1 MSNKGTLDK
10 NSSYRRHLYD
20 RVEKKFKNTHPIF
33 QGIKMQAHHIISA
46 DGVKDIVG
54 KNFLINADY
63 DIDHVKNLAF
73 IPCAFEGACHLGTQ
87 LHRGNHTSTIDLY
100 KDIEDDYSDDDHPDS
115 YHVTVGRLVSRIL
128 KNATKDCIDKKNEVV
143 DLLGEMEDI
152 ADEIIQLI
160 NRFSSDAQLTKAY
173 QTFDT
178 EGELKSIGCSN
189 ATKMDDHNTKQPCR
203 SHRDHAGNVIK
214 RPKSRSAYK
223 LELGK

>member
-1 MSNKGTLDK
+1 
-10 NSSYRRHLYD
+10 
-20 RVEKKFKNTHPIF
+20 
-33 QGIKMQAHHIISA
+33 MQAVILAAGKSTRTRPLTLAKPKPLLRVA
-46 DGVKDIVG
+46 DK
-54 KNFLINADY
+54 
-63 DIDHVKNLAF
+63 
-73 IPCAFEGACHLGTQ
+73 
-87 LHRGNHTSTIDLY
+87 TIL
-100 KDIEDDYSDDDHPDS
+100 EYS
-115 YHVTVGRLVSRIL
+115 LEAI
-128 KNATKDCIDKKNEVV
+128 K
-143 DLLGEMEDI
+143 DI